1 MNAKANRNKNATATS
16 TQKTPVEHP
25 FFLSGCR
32 EGESDSGGISSLIV
46 FYAQHL
52 SAGEQARGLRLPGR
66 CGVRSG
72 PLPPSQSRSSSDRS
86 PYDSFL
92 E

>member
-1 MNAKANRNKNATATS
+1 MRLPTRGEQARGLVATGGGVVEVRQYGPYDWNPSRNRRTNKMNAKASRNTNATATS

-46 FYAQHL
+46 FYA
-52 SAGEQARGLRLPGR
+52 
-66 CGVRSG
+66 
-72 PLPPSQSRSSSDRS
+72 
-86 PYDSFL
+86 
-92 E
+92 